1 MIRTVSIHD
10 TVAMNKLQERRDYS
24 EHPDYWDDPE
34 PDPLDEQAFL
44 DSLQG
49 LTTDE
54 IRKANRRRNAAIK
67 NKQKEQKK

>member
-1 MIRTVSIHD
+1 MTPP
-10 TVAMNKLQERRDYS
+10 QEQPATKADIARLEGLLY
-24 EHPDYWDDPE
+24 PE

-49 LTTDE
+49 LTADE

-67 NKQKEQKK
+67 FQSTPP

>member
-1 MIRTVSIHD
+1 MKTYSIHD
-10 TVAMNKLQERRDYS
+10 QAAMDMLQERRDYS